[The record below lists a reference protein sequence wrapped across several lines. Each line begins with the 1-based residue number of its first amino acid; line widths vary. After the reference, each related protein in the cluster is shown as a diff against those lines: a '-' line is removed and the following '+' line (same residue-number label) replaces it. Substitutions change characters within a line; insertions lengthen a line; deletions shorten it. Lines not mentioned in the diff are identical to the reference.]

1 MPQPG
6 PAAEGPARAAHS
18 RLPSAS
24 AERGAELAETSELPQ
39 TVAIREDQDVCRAF
53 RQSGGQRVKQALSMH
68 A

>member
-18 RLPSAS
+18 GLSSA
-24 AERGAELAETSELPQ
+24 GAELAETSELPQ
-39 TVAIREDQDVCRAF
+39 TVAIREDQGVCRAF
-53 RQSGGQRVKQALSMH
+53 RQSSGQRVKQALSVQ